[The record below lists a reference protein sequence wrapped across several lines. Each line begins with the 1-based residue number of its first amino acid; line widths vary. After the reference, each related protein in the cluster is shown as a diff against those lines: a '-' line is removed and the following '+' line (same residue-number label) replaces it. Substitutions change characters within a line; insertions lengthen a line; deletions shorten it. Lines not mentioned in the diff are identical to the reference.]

1 MGGIKSAGRKP
12 ALPVEWEA
20 YHTLPSVRQVK
31 LMQEFARAEFDFE
44 RLETCAIK
52 AGFKKSKYL
61 KRQALQA
68 LRPFSGNQY
77 LRSAL
82 LSQGIDFTR
91 IAAKI
96 SEMMDAEGE
105 EGPDRISQRW
115 ATEMAIKIHDALPA
129 SKLQIEKHQTN
140 EFIMTE
146 DVQERIKRARA
157 IDAEVVKEEVDEI
170 GKLPPAPAADQP

>member
-1 MGGIKSAGRKP
+1 MGGLKKAGGRPP

-20 YHTLPSVRQVK
+20 YHTLPSARQVR
-31 LMQEFARAEFDFE
+31 LMQEFTRAEFDFE
-44 RLETCAIK
+44 KLGECAIR
-52 AGFKKSKYL
+52 AGFKQSKYL

-82 LSQGIDFTR
+82 LTQGIDFSR

-96 SEMMDAEGE
+96 NEMMDAQGV

-129 SKLQIEKHQTN
+129 SKMEIEKHETR
-140 EFIMTE
+140 EFVLTE
-146 DVQERIKRARA
+146 DVQERIRRARV
-157 IDAEVVKEEVDEI
+157 IEAEVIKEDEI
-170 GKLPPAPAADQP
+170 ARLPAPAREP